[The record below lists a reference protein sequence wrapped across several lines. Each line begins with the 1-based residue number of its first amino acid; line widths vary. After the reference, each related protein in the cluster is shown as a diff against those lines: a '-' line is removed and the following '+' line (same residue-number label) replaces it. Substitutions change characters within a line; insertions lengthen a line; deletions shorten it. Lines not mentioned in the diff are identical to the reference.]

1 MFLSTIQPLV
11 VWKEIETKGV
21 YRADEA
27 QIEML
32 HDFNHAYRWLVK
44 EMEIKIGPRPQGV
57 TWPVWLGTCIEIVK
71 ADWIYAEKKTG
82 VMSLLSVLSVRYQT
96 TKSSCRILMLGI
108 VSSIGR
114 RVFLSKSSTRHW
126 IWSLSVR
133 ATK

>member
-32 HDFNHAYRWLVK
+32 PDFEHAYRWLVE

-57 TWPVWLGTCIEIVK
+57 T
-71 ADWIYAEKKTG
+71 
-82 VMSLLSVLSVRYQT
+82 SLLSVLSVRYLT
-96 TKSSCRILMLGI
+96 TKSSCRILLRGI

>member
-1 MFLSTIQPLV
+1 MFLSTIQPIV

-32 HDFNHAYRWLVK
+32 PDFEHAYRWLV
-44 EMEIKIGPRPQGV
+44 EQMEIKIGPRPEGV
-57 TWPVWLGTCIEIVK
+57 TWPVWAWYMHRNRKGRLDLRREENWCDEPSVCIECEIPDDQV
-71 ADWIYAEKKTG
+71 
-82 VMSLLSVLSVRYQT
+82 VLSD
-96 TKSSCRILMLGI
+96 LLHGI

-114 RVFLSKSSTRHW
+114 RVFWSKSSTRHW